1 MKLVLFNGG
10 RPGLLK
16 GDGVVDISDAVAHL
30 GVQTGQ
36 ATTGQETTGQ
46 AATGQ
51 AAMEAIITGFENLRD
66 DLARLEREGS
76 VTPHSQVSLQPPLP
90 RPNKVLCMGGN
101 YREFG
106 AREPSPMWGFLKSSD
121 AVIGPGDT
129 VVLPP
134 DDINIFHHEAELVLV
149 FGSAGK
155 KVTQADAME
164 HVFGYT
170 CGVDVSA
177 RLPANQRPGGGRNTT
192 SMPVSPWKSFETF
205 APMGPCIVT
214 KDEIADPEHLQIRLW
229 VDGQLRVNYN
239 TDDLAHSIAESI
251 EWASA
256 LESFS
261 PGDVLF
267 MGTNHQ
273 GLGPMQ
279 DGDDIDVEVEGVG
292 RFSIK
297 VTDAL
302 KRQWPKG
309 VDELTAQDIR
319 EGTAPPGNRQRPL

>member
-10 RPGLLK
+10 RPGLLTS
-16 GDGVVDISDAVAHL
+16 GGVVDISDATARL
-30 GVQTGQ
+30 GAQAGQ
-36 ATTGQETTGQ
+36 AT
-46 AATGQ
+46 
-51 AAMEAIITGFENLRD
+51 MEAVITNMDGLRD
-66 DLARLEREGS
+66 DLSRLESEGQA
-76 VTPHSQVSLQPPLP
+76 TPLSEVSLQPPLP

-106 AREPSPMWGFLKSSD
+106 AREPSPMWGFLKASD
-121 AVIGPGDT
+121 SVIGPGDT

-149 FGSAGK
+149 FGAAGSN
-155 KVTQADAME
+155 VSQANAMD

-177 RLPANQRPGGGRNTT
+177 RLPANMRPGGGRNTN
-192 SMPVSPWKSFETF
+192 SMPISPWKSFDTF
-205 APMGPCIVT
+205 CTLGPCIVT
-214 KDEIADPEHLQIRLW
+214 KDEIPDPHHMQIRLW
-229 VDGQLRVNYN
+229 VDGQLRVDYN
-239 TDDLAHSIAESI
+239 TSDLAHSIPESI

-279 DGDDIDVEVEGVG
+279 DGDNIDVQVEGVG
-292 RFSIK
+292 RFSVK
-297 VTDAL
+297 VSDGL
-302 KRQWPKG
+302 KRRWPKG

-319 EGTAPPGNRQRPL
+319 EGTGPPGNRQRPL

>member
-16 GDGVVDISDAVAHL
+16 DGGVVDISGAVARL
-30 GVQTGQ
+30 GAQ
-36 ATTGQETTGQ
+36 AGQET
-46 AATGQ
+46 
-51 AAMEAIITGFENLRD
+51 MEGIITHFDSLRD
-66 DLARLEREGS
+66 ELSRLEREGS
-76 VTPHSQVSLQPPLP
+76 VTPLSEVSLQPPLP

-101 YREFG
+101 YLEFG
-106 AREPSPMWGFLKSSD
+106 AREPSPMWGFLKSPE

-149 FGSAGK
+149 FGRAGK
-155 KVTQADAME
+155 DVSQANAMD

-177 RLPANQRPGGGRNTT
+177 RLPANQRGGGGRNTT
-192 SMPVSPWKSFETF
+192 TMPISPWKSFDTF

-214 KDEIADPEHLQIRLW
+214 KDEIADPHHLQIRLW

-239 TDDLAHSIAESI
+239 TDDLAHTIAESI

-256 LESFS
+256 IESFS
-261 PGDVLF
+261 AGDVLF

-279 DGDDIDVEVEGVG
+279 DGDSIDVEVEGVG
-292 RFSIK
+292 RFSIG
-297 VTDAL
+297 VSDSL
-302 KRQWPKG
+302 KRRWPKG

-319 EGTAPPGNRQRPL
+319 EGTGPPGSRQRPL

>member
-1 MKLVLFNGG
+1 M
-10 RPGLLK
+10 LK
-16 GDGVVDISDAVAHL
+16 DGGVVDISDAVASMGAH
-30 GVQTGQ
+30 G
-36 ATTGQETTGQ
+36 GQET
-46 AATGQ
+46 
-51 AAMEAIITGFENLRD
+51 MEAIITHMDTLRD
-66 DLARLEREGS
+66 ELSRLEREGG
-76 VTPHSQVSLQPPLP
+76 VTPLSEVSLQPPLP

-155 KVTQADAME
+155 DVTQANAMD

-177 RLPANQRPGGGRNTT
+177 RLPASRRPAGGARNTT
-192 SMPVSPWKSFETF
+192 SMPISPWKSFDTF

-214 KDEIADPEHLQIRLW
+214 KDEIPDPHHLQIRLW

-256 LESFS
+256 IESFS

-279 DGDDIDVEVEGVG
+279 HGDNIEVEVEGVG
-292 RFSIK
+292 RFSIG
-297 VTDAL
+297 VSDSM
-302 KRQWPKG
+302 KRRWPKG

-319 EGTAPPGNRQRPL
+319 EGTGPPGSRQRPL